1 MPPHRPILPP
11 LTALA
16 GSIVA
21 AVVVFLPWYEPDLAP
36 PLSPNSVTGWDAT
49 IAARIV
55 LAGVALCGL
64 ASLAVLL
71 DSRDVIALD
80 GGGIGLLSIV
90 AVLGAS
96 ASVVAVAFRAIVLPD
111 PAAELSRQLGIYLA
125 VVGCLVALAGAAV
138 QLMVSDTAPRL
149 PGRFGKR

>member
-1 MPPHRPILPP
+1 MAEESP
-11 LTALA
+11 L
-16 GSIVA
+16 
-21 AVVVFLPWYEPDLAP
+21 
-36 PLSPNSVTGWDAT
+36 T
-49 IAARIV
+49 IAAERE
-55 LAGVALCGL
+55 APET
-64 ASLAVLL
+64 ASTADRPNILL
-71 DSRDVIALD
+71 VEDNPDVIALD